1 MRQWCSAA
9 ALVFCATGAV
19 AQQMPPPW
27 SPVPLHISVRDIS
40 TRDGYLPDAGVEV
53 TNEATGARVATTTGA
68 DGRVTV
74 PVAPGSYKISISIPG
89 FEALVKNS
97 FCVVAGER
105 AAFDVALRAGRRPVT
120 PRSPDDGTR
129 YRSTR
134 PSVASQGVVSDDEM
148 RDAVAYGR
156 RNTNLGGYLLIGS
169 RGLERWRLGYL
180 FTPRLRI
187 ATMTQVADA
196 MQKPFDP
203 RELPSRFLERTAW
216 IVATPQR
223 HDVLWGDDTLRYIV
237 APSEVVIQRQVA
249 DGWADGVKP
258 LWKAHLNTQCD
269 ASVFEAA
276 LGQKFPRPAIVAA
289 FPVDAI
295 QAGNRIAVTYST
307 TATHVDGTEAIKV
320 KAATR
325 RMTMSEE
332 DLRKWR

>member
-9 ALVFCATGAV
+9 TLLFCATGAV
-19 AQQMPPPW
+19 AQQMLPPW
-27 SPVPLHISVRDIS
+27 SPVSVHISVRDIS
-40 TRDGYLPDAGVEV
+40 TRDRYLPDASVEM

-68 DGRVTV
+68 DGCDV

-105 AAFDVALRAGRRPVT
+105 AAFDVALRPGRRPTT
-120 PRSPDDGTR
+120 PRPPHAAPDIG
-129 YRSTR
+129 STR

-156 RNTNLGGYLLIGS
+156 RNANLSGYRLIGS

-203 RELPSRFLERTAW
+203 RDLPSGFLERTIW

-237 APSEVVIQRQVA
+237 APLEVVIQQQVA
-249 DGWADGVKP
+249 DGWAEGVKP
-258 LWKAHLNTQCD
+258 LWEAQLNTQCD
-269 ASVFEAA
+269 ASWFSKAA
-276 LGQKFPRPAIVAA
+276 LGQKFPRPAMVAA
-289 FPVDAI
+289 FLVDAVHP
-295 QAGNRIAVTYST
+295 GEPDRGDVF
-307 TATHVDGTEAIKV
+307 HDRHPRRWDGGDQGQGSHEAD
-320 KAATR
+320 R
-325 RMTMSEE
+325 R
-332 DLRKWR
+332 